1 MTNNEHFFLFRY
13 RIFLRFVLNHIVFGD
28 EYKTTR
34 QDIYDAY
41 MEYCKDCKELI
52 MCKNTFFSNFKRD
65 VKSLS
70 GGESFKA
77 ALSAST
83 ANFFGKRKFLAYP
96 SDTLQSSPFLPLP
109 FTSCNNTTFIFFT
122 LPPPYVRCGQI

>member
-65 VKSLS
+65 VKSL
-70 GGESFKA
+70 
-77 ALSAST
+77 
-83 ANFFGKRKFLAYP
+83 
-96 SDTLQSSPFLPLP
+96 
-109 FTSCNNTTFIFFT
+109 FI
-122 LPPPYVRCGQI
+122 INSKEK